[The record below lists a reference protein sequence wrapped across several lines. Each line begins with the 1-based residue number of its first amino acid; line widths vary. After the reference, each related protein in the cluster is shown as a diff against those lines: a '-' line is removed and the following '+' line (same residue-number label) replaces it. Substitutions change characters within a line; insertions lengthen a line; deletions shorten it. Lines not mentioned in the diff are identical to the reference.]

1 MRKIVVAGL
10 ALILLAVA
18 GLALFTWS
26 GLYSV
31 AASRGHWAFVHWFLE
46 FGMRKSVETHASGIE
61 TPPLHDSALFERGVG
76 HFQGGCAPCHGAPG
90 FPPSP
95 VAQQTLPSPPDL
107 SKAAAQWQPHQLFW
121 IVKHGLK
128 YTGMPAWPALARD
141 DEVWALVAFLVRLPG
156 IGPDEYRRL
165 AAIDDASG
173 TNAAQRTIV
182 TGFGASDPIACARCH
197 GLQGE
202 GGEAGGVPRL
212 AGQKPEYL
220 AMTLTDYA
228 LGTRP
233 SGIMGPVAVYLSD
246 AGKKQLAEHYG
257 SLIGSPGGEARR
269 DIPSVEPRMLQL
281 GEVVA
286 TEGIPSLSIPACEAC
301 HGPKGGAED
310 KNPQYPALAGQHS
323 AYLEQQLKLWR
334 SGVRGGTFD
343 QIMSIVVRQMTD
355 EQIRAVSLYYANL
368 SMNSAGPD
376 DQHGQRIPS
385 DRDQ

>member
-1 MRKIVVAGL
+1 MRREVSAEHEKNHPGRTRTDPSR
-10 ALILLAVA
+10 
-18 GLALFTWS
+18 GGWLALFVWS

-31 AASRGHWAFVHWFLE
+31 AASKGHWPIVHWVLE

-61 TPPLHDSALFERGVG
+61 TPPLSDRALLELGVG

-95 VAQQTLPSPPDL
+95 VAQQTLPAPPDL
-107 SKAAAQWQPHQLFW
+107 SRAVPQWKPHQLFW

-128 YTGMPAWPALARD
+128 YTGMPAWPAPARD

-156 IGPDEYRRL
+156 ISPDEYRRL
-165 AAIDDASG
+165 AMIDDASA
-173 TNAAQRTIV
+173 TNTAQRTSV
-182 TGFGASDPIACARCH
+182 AGFGAADPIACARCH
-197 GLQGE
+197 GLHGE

-233 SGIMGPVAVYLSD
+233 SGIMGPVAIYLAD
-246 AGKKQLAEHYG
+246 GEKRNLADYYG
-257 SLIGSPGGEARR
+257 SMGGVGLSGDGARR
-269 DIPSVEPRMLQL
+269 EIPAVEPRMLEL
-281 GEVVA
+281 GGVIA

-301 HGPKGGAED
+301 HGPKGRAED
-310 KNPQYPALAGQHS
+310 KNPQYPALAGQHF

-334 SGVRGGTFD
+334 SAVRGGTFD
-343 QIMSIVVRQMTD
+343 QVMSTVVRQMTD
-355 EQIRAVSLYYANL
+355 EQIRAVSLYYANV
-368 SMNSAGPD
+368 SGE
-376 DQHGQRIPS
+376 
-385 DRDQ
+385 